1 MPRLVRIKPTILEQF
16 EIFGATD
23 RFGAWKTCMTCPS
36 TPLPMRRDETS
47 GYLVLSWVSSR
58 KDVLVSSRIVLS
70 CLGSSR
76 LELSWLVS
84 NLLLYIFFVHLKQ
97 IQALNNKISP
107 IPTLT
112 ISFCEH
118 ILRHLKSHSSL
129 LPHPL
134 STICFDSLLCR
145 FSK

>member
-47 GYLVLSWVSSR
+47 GYLCLVLS
-58 KDVLVSSRIVLS
+58 LVSKR
-70 CLGSSR
+70 CAC
-76 LELSWLVS
+76 LVS
-84 NLLLYIFFVHLKQ
+84 NSSVLSRLISPRVVLTCLEFTFIFFFVHLKQ
-97 IQALNNKISP
+97 IQTLNNKISP